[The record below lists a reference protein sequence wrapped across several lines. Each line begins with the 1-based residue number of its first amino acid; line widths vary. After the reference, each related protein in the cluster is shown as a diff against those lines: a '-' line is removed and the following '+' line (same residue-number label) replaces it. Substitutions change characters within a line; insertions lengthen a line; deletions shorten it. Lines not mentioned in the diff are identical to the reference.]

1 MLYYLD
7 LLGTLAFAISG
18 AYLAKKEKL
27 HILAVILLG
36 LITAVGGGTARDLIL
51 ARTPLFYLK
60 DPAYLLV
67 ALSGGVL
74 TYLMPIFFKKAY
86 SFFRLMDSAGLAA
99 FVIIGVSVSFNR
111 LFIPSDG
118 ISLISFLVCVFF
130 GMLTGFGGSVIR
142 ESVMGRMPLSLKKKS
157 NYALSAFAGASS
169 FYLLMFWNIQ
179 LAMVVSVLI
188 TLALREF
195 FSPYG
200 IYKKVSK
207 GI

>member
-27 HILAVILLG
+27 YILAVILLG
-36 LITAVGGGTARDLIL
+36 LITAVGGGTVRDLIL
-51 ARTPLFYLK
+51 GRMPLFYLK
-60 DPAYLLV
+60 DPNYLLV
-67 ALSGGVL
+67 SFAGGIL
-74 TYLMPIFFKKAY
+74 TYLMPTFFKKAY
-86 SFFRLMDSAGLAA
+86 SFFRLMDSVGLAA
-99 FVIIGVSVSFNR
+99 FLIIGVSVSFNR
-111 LFIPSDG
+111 LFIPSA
-118 ISLISFLVCVFF
+118 SLSAISFLVCVFF

-142 ESVMGRMPLSLKKKS
+142 ESIIGRVPLSLKKKS

-169 FYLLMFWNIQ
+169 FYLLMFLNIQ
-179 LAMVVSVLI
+179 LATAVSILI

-200 IYKKVSK
+200 IYRKVLK